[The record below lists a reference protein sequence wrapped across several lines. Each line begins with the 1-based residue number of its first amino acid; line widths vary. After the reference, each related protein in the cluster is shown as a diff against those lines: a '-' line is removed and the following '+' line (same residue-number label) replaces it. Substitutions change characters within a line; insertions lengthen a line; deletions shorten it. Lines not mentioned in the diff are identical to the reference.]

1 MRFFIWPVFRSN
13 VPDVYGFKIDAR
25 AVGSNRPMVELTLR
39 EHITFFCELFF
50 YSRALEFGSF
60 FSFYILHASTPVENF
75 NVVRY
80 W

>member
-75 NVVRY
+75 TVVRT